1 MSRRSCAEQF
11 LGPLQ
16 EFELVDPR
24 LNIDKLR
31 SECWNNRKEYP
42 DVKARRPRASRSTAI
57 LGMNTENASGVS
69 FAAGGSYDQT
79 HKHASERLQPMCS
92 TCYQV
97 CKIRGRLRPSNP
109 ELHKHC
115 AQIVRTKPM
124 WDIERMFRELLESFY
139 LRQIHGISRREARVL
154 IYMQDLRRHLDAG
167 RVAAAKAVVDRV
179 VQHLTSDKADR
190 AGQAGQ
196 SHT

>member
-16 EFELVDPR
+16 ELGLVDPR

-57 LGMNTENASGVS
+57 LGMNTENASGIS

-97 CKIRGRLRPSNP
+97 CKVRGRLRVCNT
-109 ELHKHC
+109 EQHRHR

-124 WDIERMFRELLESFY
+124 WDIERMFRDLLQTVY
-139 LRQIHGISRREARVL
+139 LRQIHGISRREAL
-154 IYMQDLRRHLDAG
+154 ILCNMQYLRRYVDTGQTAK
-167 RVAAAKAVVDRV
+167 AKAVVDEV
-179 VQHLTSDKADR
+179 IQELTSGQGGQV
-190 AGQAGQ
+190 GQAGQ
-196 SHT
+196 SRT

>member
-16 EFELVDPR
+16 EFELVDTR

-57 LGMNTENASGVS
+57 LGMNTENASGIS

-92 TCYQV
+92 ACYQL
-97 CKIRGRLRPSNP
+97 CKIRGRLRTGNP

-115 AQIVRTKPM
+115 AQIVRTEPM
-124 WDIERMFRELLESFY
+124 WDIERMFRELLQSFY

-154 IYMQDLRRHLDAG
+154 MDMQKLRCHLDAG
-167 RVAAAKAVVDRV
+167 RVAAAKAVVDQV
-179 VQHLTSDKADR
+179 VQHLTSGQ

-196 SHT
+196 SRT